1 MKSII
6 INDYNKFVDT
16 EKFQLVVSK
25 KLKFEHL
32 YKNGYWNIMKWSE
45 SLIEF
50 LESNN
55 IDYDIEADKEEFV

>member
-32 YKNGYWNIMKWSE
+32 YKNGHWNVMKWSE